1 MKDGRDQNI
10 DLGKGGGIPWC
21 EREGSWET
29 LPSLLNNGLCA
40 MVRETDGCAIVML
53 CALC

>member
-1 MKDGRDQNI
+1 MAREKWTKGMKDGRDQNI

-40 MVRETDGCAIVML
+40 MVRETGAR
-53 CALC
+53 